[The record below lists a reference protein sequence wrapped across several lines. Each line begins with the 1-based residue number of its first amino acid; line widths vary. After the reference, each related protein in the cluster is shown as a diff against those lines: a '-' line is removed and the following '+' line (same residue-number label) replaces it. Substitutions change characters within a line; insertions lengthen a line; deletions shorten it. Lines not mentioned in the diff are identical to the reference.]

1 MLNHQFKAMKK
12 TLLLAV
18 FILLTSTYGLSA
30 QSVPLQE
37 GQIMRIILPEDG
49 TFNHLKFPRK
59 NFIIKRGGIADM
71 KSVDA
76 NLVVITDIR
85 DTSSGTQIVLKRQDG
100 RKFFRAFPSVTA
112 TWPAALETG
121 ELEPVE

>member
-1 MLNHQFKAMKK
+1 MKK

-59 NFIIKRGGIADM
+59 NFIM

-112 TWPAALETG
+112 TWPAALEKG